1 MTYQSNI
8 NALKANI
15 GLRDKEFSRNTK
27 DKINNI
33 NAKEKE
39 SIKNIQGLSKLLV
52 GDNPSQSFLQ
62 GKANL
67 GNQGQG
73 AIPWAYGGRVRKK
86 KEEAEE
92 ALKEDNK
99 RKVEAAAVLQ
109 KSLEG
114 LKAQDTEYYRVKRT
128 ILLCSS

>member
-52 GDNPSQSFLQ
+52 GDSPTSSFRA
-62 GKANL
+62 GFENR

-73 AIPWAYGGRVRKK
+73 AIPWAYGGRVRGK

-92 ALKEDNK
+92 ALKEDNN
-99 RKVEAAAVLQ
+99 RKVEPAAVL
-109 KSLEG
+109 
-114 LKAQDTEYYRVKRT
+114 
-128 ILLCSS
+128 